1 MLCKSRSTYHS
12 DLEQDLIRQAA
23 QSNIPLQTLIL
34 QALRRI
40 IQTPFATSQ
49 GPEVILSYEGSSDF
63 PTFESYRDELLP
75 SVEPGYCTSTSPDH
89 DHSKPAGV

>member
-1 MLCKSRSTYHS
+1 MQITINLPP

-40 IQTPFATSQ
+40 IQTPSISTSQ
-49 GPEVILSYEGSSDF
+49 WSEVVLSYEEISDF
-63 PTFESYRDELLP
+63 PAFESYRDELLP
-75 SVEPGYCTSTSPDH
+75 PREPELF
-89 DHSKPAGV
+89 